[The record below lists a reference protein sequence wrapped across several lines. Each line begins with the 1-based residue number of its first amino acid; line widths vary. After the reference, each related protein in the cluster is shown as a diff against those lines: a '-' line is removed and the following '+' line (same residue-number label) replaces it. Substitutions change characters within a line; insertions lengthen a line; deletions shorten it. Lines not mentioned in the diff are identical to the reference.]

1 MLVQDSAGTCCC
13 TDTGIPLAQV
23 LVKVQVEVQV
33 PILVQLPELVLKLVL
48 ELLQGLALE
57 LALELVSSSHSFIFL
72 AIRYSCNFIEFENEF
87 QIDME
92 AVINY
97 HCRIKICKYWRGAK
111 LKI

>member
-13 TDTGIPLAQV
+13 TDTCSPLAQV

-48 ELLQGLALE
+48 ELLQG